1 MHINRNGLFYRD
13 YLILI
18 VVTCILIVAACTKTD
33 APVPVNNPAPS
44 FSSVSPNSITAGS
57 AGFTLTINGA
67 NFVSGSII
75 KWNGVALATTYISVT
90 QISAIVSSSTITS
103 AGPVVITVFSPAPG
117 GGTSSAGT
125 FTISTANAAVPT
137 LTGIVPNTIA
147 AGTANFTLTVTGTY
161 FVPSSTIKW
170 NGVAL
175 TTTYVSATQLTA
187 LVPRNT
193 IIAAG
198 SVAVTVF
205 SPAPGGG
212 TSSASTFTI
221 TAAALPALTSLSPN
235 SITVG
240 TGDFNLIA
248 QGVNFANGA
257 TLQWNGSALAT
268 TFVSA
273 TQLLAVVPAAKV
285 SNVGTANINV
295 LSSSPASTSNALTFT
310 INAATASVK
319 KVLFDASHG
328 ETSGNAD
335 WVLDADN
342 GTPQR
347 FPTPLQSTITANTP
361 ETYWT
366 GGISSFG
373 IALVKHGYAV
383 ETLPV
388 GTAISYGNSANVQD
402 LSNYNVFVVDEPN
415 KVFTAAEK
423 LAILNFVNAGGGLF
437 MVADHTISD
446 RDNDGWDSPMIWND
460 LMTINTQK
468 ANPFGFSIDLKTY
481 SGTSSNVL
489 TNGSSPVLSGS
500 QGTVTKL
507 DLAGGTT
514 ATLNTAAN
522 GNVKGLIW
530 YSNSTQNAS
539 NVICLTSTYGTGRV
553 FFVGDSSP
561 LDDGTG
567 ALGENLFV
575 DWPTFSHQSLFMN
588 ATLWLA
594 KEQ

>member
-1 MHINRNGLFYRD
+1 MHINRLLYCAYLF
-13 YLILI
+13 LII
-18 VVTCILIVAACTKTD
+18 VSCTKTD
-33 APVPVNNPAPS
+33 PPPVVNNPMPS
-44 FSSVSPNSITAGS
+44 FSSISPSSIAAGS
-57 AGFTLTINGA
+57 ASFTLTINGA

-75 KWNGVALATTYISVT
+75 KWNGI
-90 QISAIVSSSTITS
+90 
-103 AGPVVITVFSPAPG
+103 
-117 GGTSSAGT
+117 
-125 FTISTANAAVPT
+125 
-137 LTGIVPNTIA
+137 
-147 AGTANFTLTVTGTY
+147 
-161 FVPSSTIKW
+161 
-170 NGVAL
+170 AL
-175 TTTYVSATQLTA
+175 TTTYVNATQLTA
-187 LVPRNT
+187 LVPSNT

-198 SVAVTVF
+198 SAAVTVF

-212 TSSASTFTI
+212 TSSACTFTI
-221 TAAALPALTSLSPN
+221 TAPVAPVPTLTSLSPN
-235 SITVG
+235 TITAG
-240 TGDFNLIA
+240 ASDFNLIA
-248 QGVNFANGA
+248 QGTNFTNGV

-268 TFVSA
+268 TFISA
-273 TQLLAVVPAAKV
+273 SQLLAVVPAAKV
-285 SNVGTANINV
+285 TNVGTATITV

-310 INAATASVK
+310 INAVTPSVK

-335 WVLDADN
+335 WVIDADN

-347 FPTPLQSTITANTP
+347 FPTPLQSTISASTP

-383 ETLPV
+383 ETLPK
-388 GTAISYGNSANVQD
+388 GIAISYGNSSNVQD
-402 LSNYNVFVVDEPN
+402 LSNYDVFVVDEPN

-423 LAILNFVNAGGGLF
+423 LAILDFVNAGGGLF

-446 RDNDGWDSPMIWND
+446 RDNDGWDSPLIWND
-460 LMTINTQK
+460 LMTNNTQK
-468 ANPFGFSIDLKTY
+468 VNPFGFSIDLKTY

-500 QGTVTKL
+500 QGAVTKL

-514 ATLNTAAN
+514 ATLNPTVNA
-522 GNVKGLIW
+522 NVKGLIW
-530 YSNSTQNAS
+530 YSNSTQNTS

-567 ALGENLFV
+567 APGESLFV